1 MERRQIDSLKSFYVS
16 TGSGQADHQCDCWAA
31 AVTERSADSLWT
43 PLQVW
48 QVELRSAAW
57 VPAHPSGLMG
67 LDGERRTER
76 EFMTLTFTLMLQ
88 LHSFKTLSASKPSG
102 EKTPTTLRKLKLQ
115 IHLTPST
122 QTLQRNS
129 KYPHVLHFQ
138 TKTWREEELAWLKD
152 PETIDVTV
160 PPNSVR
166 QSL

>member
-48 QVELRSAAW
+48 RVELRSAAW

-76 EFMTLTFTLMLQ
+76 EFMTPTFTLMLQ
-88 LHSFKTLSASKPSG
+88 LHSFKTLSASKTIRRENSNHSK
-102 EKTPTTLRKLKLQ
+102 EAQAAKSSTPTLHK
-115 IHLTPST
+115 
-122 QTLQRNS
+122 NS

-152 PETIDVTV
+152 PETIEVTV